1 MTISSKTTPYNNSD
15 KEHSL
20 TQNKKPFVPNVIE
33 LKVQLTKVVFLILL
47 LGILTPAFSQNEVEP
62 VSKTT
67 LQLLHAS
74 DMEGGIEALENAPRF
89 SSVLNALKA
98 EVENTVII
106 GAGDSY
112 IPGPFFAAG
121 NNQSLREVLG
131 REGSGRADILMLNA
145 MGFMAGALGN
155 HEFDAGTGTLA
166 SLIAAD
172 RDYVGTA
179 FPFLSVNLDFSLDSN
194 LASLVVHPGQE
205 ASTIPNSIT
214 KSVVITTPSGEKI
227 GVVGMTTPRLGSLS
241 VPGNVRVAPA
251 DPNDIAALAAIVQES
266 VNGLTASGINKIIL
280 TGHLQQ
286 IGLDEAMASHIEDV
300 DIIISGGSNTLL
312 ADENDRLHLGDIA
325 DRPYP
330 ILTQSATSEPI
341 AIVGTDGN
349 YKYVGRL
356 VVDFNAAGVLIPESI
371 DTAVSGAFIADEQ
384 GVADTG
390 NVEPAARV
398 IEIIEAVRNI
408 VVEKDGNIFGQTSV
422 YLNGNRGSIRT
433 EETNIGNVI
442 AEANLAA
449 GKRVD
454 PNVVVSL
461 KNGGGI
467 RAPIGVTAYGKL
479 LPPPENALVGKAM
492 GQISQIDIENTL
504 RFNNG
509 LTLLTLSAAELL
521 EVIEHAVGASGGG
534 TTPGRFP
541 QIAGMA
547 FSFDTSLMEGSRV
560 QSLVITD
567 ADGNRLDTIVQN
579 GEIVGDAD
587 RTFRMVTITFLV
599 DGGDSYPYSNFPNT
613 NRVDLAEVM
622 TEEESG
628 GQATFADPGTEQDAF
643 AEYLAANY
651 SEIPFAITDV
661 GPENDERIQNLAFR
675 ADTLMMQGTSEDAYD
690 VSLSAGLNM
699 ISLPL
704 MPNEPYTARSFME
717 NIGATMIIE
726 FDAVKQR
733 FNGWTANSTGNG
745 FSIEGGIGYIINV
758 PTPKTV
764 SFSGSAWQNTTST
777 AAAPMQPSIPKT
789 WAFVLRA
796 HLEGI
801 SGVKFTVYNG
811 QTKVAEAVEGNNFHA
826 AWADMNRQAV
836 VSVGDMLSIEVRDTN
851 GTLIRTL
858 QHVISAADIRRAFT
872 ELRLTPADL
881 IPKQTVLLANYPN
894 PFNPE
899 TWLPYQIA
907 NDTEV
912 TIRIYSSTGELVRNL
927 ELGFQ
932 QAGYY
937 IGKTRAVYWN
947 GRNDLGERLASGVYF
962 YQMNTLESTTI
973 RKMVIKK

>member
-1 MTISSKTTPYNNSD
+1 M
-15 KEHSL
+15 
-20 TQNKKPFVPNVIE
+20 QNKEPFVPNVIG
-33 LKVQLTKVVFLILL
+33 LKAHITKIVFSILL
-47 LGILTPAFSQNEVEP
+47 LGILTPAFSQNEEALK
-62 VSKTT
+62 ST
-67 LQLLHAS
+67 LQLLHAA

-112 IPGPFFAAG
+112 IPGPFFAAA
-121 NNQSLREVLG
+121 NNGSLREVLG

-179 FPFLSVNLDFSLDSN
+179 FPFLSANLDFSLDSN
-194 LASLVVHPGQE
+194 LASLVVDPGQE

-214 KSVVITTPSGEKI
+214 KSVVITTPSGEKV
-227 GVVGMTTPRLGSLS
+227 GVIGMTTPQLGSLS
-241 VPGNVRVAPA
+241 VPGNVGIAPA
-251 DPNDIAALAAIVQES
+251 DPNDIAALAAIIQES
-266 VNGLTASGINKIIL
+266 VDALTATGINKIIL

-286 IGLDEAMASHIEDV
+286 ISLDEVIATHLTDV
-300 DIIISGGSNTLL
+300 DIIIAGGSNTLL
-312 ADENDRLHLGDIA
+312 ADETDRLHPDDTA

-330 ILTQSATSEPI
+330 ILTQSATGEPI

-349 YKYVGRL
+349 YRYVGRL
-356 VVDFNAAGVLIPESI
+356 VVDFDASGVLVAESI
-371 DTAVSGAFIADEQ
+371 DPTVSGAFVTDAQ
-384 GVADTG
+384 GVVDTG

-398 IEIIEAVRNI
+398 VEITEAVRNI
-408 VVEKDGNIFGQTSV
+408 VTEKDGNIFGQTSV

-433 EETNIGNVI
+433 EETNIGNLI

-454 PNVVVSL
+454 PSVVVSL

-467 RAPIGVTAYGKL
+467 RAPIGVAAYGEL
-479 LPPPENALVGKAM
+479 LPPPANGLVGKTE

-521 EVIEHAVGASGGG
+521 EVIEHTVAASGESS
-534 TTPGRFP
+534 TPGRFP

-547 FSFDTSLMEGSRV
+547 FSFDTSLPEGSRV

-567 ADGNRLDTIVQN
+567 VDGNPTDTVVQN
-579 GEIVGDAD
+579 GKIMGDAD

-599 DGGDSYPYSNFPNT
+599 DGGDDYPYANFPNT
-613 NRVDLAEVM
+613 NRVDLTEAM
-622 TEEESG
+622 TEAQSG
-628 GQATFADPGTEQDAF
+628 GQATFTDPGTEQDAL
-643 AEYLAANY
+643 AEYLAANFT
-651 SEIPFAITDV
+651 ETPFDMADV
-661 GPENDERIQNLAFR
+661 GPESDERIQNLAFR
-675 ADTLMMQGTSEDAYD
+675 ADSLVVPMAAENAFDVALSE
-690 VSLSAGLNM
+690 GLNM

-704 MPNEPYTARSFME
+704 MPNKPYTARSFME
-717 NIGATMIIE
+717 KIGATTVIE
-726 FDAVKQR
+726 LDSATQQFIG
-733 FNGWTANSTGNG
+733 FTANSTGNG
-745 FSIEGGIGYIINV
+745 FSIEGGMGYIVNV
-758 PTPKTV
+758 TTPKIV
-764 SFSGSAWQNTTST
+764 SFAGSAWQNAPTETPA
-777 AAAPMQPSIPKT
+777 AAAPTQPSTLKT

-796 HLEGI
+796 QLEGI
-801 SGVKFTVYNG
+801 SGVTLTVYNG
-811 QTKVAEAVEGNNFHA
+811 HTRVAEAAASNGFHA
-826 AWADMNRQAV
+826 TWADMNRQAV
-836 VSVGDMLSIEVRDTN
+836 VSVGNRLTIEVRDTT
-851 GTLIRTL
+851 GELIRTL
-858 QHVISAADIRRAFT
+858 QHDISVADVHRAFT

-881 IPKQTVLLANYPN
+881 IPKRTVLLANYPN

-899 TWLPYQIA
+899 TWLPYQLA
-907 NDTEV
+907 NDAEV
-912 TIRIYSSTGELVRNL
+912 EIRIYSSAGQLVRHL
-927 ELGFQ
+927 DLGFQ

-937 IGKTRAVYWN
+937 IGKSRAAYWD

-962 YQMNTLESTTI
+962 YQLSTPDLSAT
-973 RKMVIKK
+973 RKMVIRK

>member
-1 MTISSKTTPYNNSD
+1 M
-15 KEHSL
+15 
-20 TQNKKPFVPNVIE
+20 QNQESFVPNVIG
-33 LKVQLTKVVFLILL
+33 LKVHITKIVFSILL
-47 LGILTPAFSQNEVEP
+47 LGILTPAFSQSEEVLL
-62 VSKTT
+62 SKTT
-67 LQLLHAS
+67 LQLLHAA

-89 SSVLNALKA
+89 SSVLNALKV

-112 IPGPFFAAG
+112 IPGPFFAAA
-121 NNQSLREVLG
+121 NNGSLREVLG

-172 RDYVGTA
+172 RDYGGAA
-179 FPFLSVNLDFSLDSN
+179 FPFLSANLDFSLDSN
-194 LASLVVHPGQE
+194 LASLVVDPGQE

-241 VPGNVRVAPA
+241 VPGNVGIAPA
-251 DPNDIAALAAIVQES
+251 DPNDMAALAAIVQES
-266 VNGLTASGINKIIL
+266 VDALTATGINKIIL

-286 IGLDEAMASHIEDV
+286 ISLDEAIASHIKDV
-300 DIIISGGSNTLL
+300 DIIIAGGSNTLL
-312 ADENDRLHLGDIA
+312 ADETDRLHPGDMA

-330 ILTQSATSEPI
+330 ILTQSATDEPI

-349 YKYVGRL
+349 YRYVGRL
-356 VVDFNAAGVLIPESI
+356 VVDFDEAGVLIPESI
-371 DTAVSGAFIADEQ
+371 DAAVSGAFVTDAQ

-390 NVEPAARV
+390 SAEPAARV
-398 IEIIEAVRNI
+398 VEIIEAVRN
-408 VVEKDGNIFGQTSV
+408 VVVAKDGNIFGQTSV
-422 YLNGNRGSIRT
+422 YLNGNRGSVRT
-433 EETNIGNVI
+433 EETNIGNLI

-449 GKRVD
+449 GKQVD

-467 RAPIGVTAYGKL
+467 RAPIGVTIGSEL
-479 LPPPENALVGKAM
+479 LPPPANALVGKAR

-521 EVIEHAVGASGGG
+521 EVIEHAVGASGGSSS
-534 TTPGRFP
+534 PGRFP

-547 FSFDTSLMEGSRV
+547 FSFDTSLPAGSRI

-567 ADGNRLDTIVQN
+567 ADGNPMDTIAQN

-599 DGGDSYPYSNFPNT
+599 NGGDSYPYASFPNT

-628 GQATFADPGTEQDAF
+628 GKATFADPGTEQDAL
-643 AEYLAANY
+643 AEYLAANF
-651 SEIPFAITDV
+651 SEVPFAVADA

-675 ADTLMMQGTSEDAYD
+675 AD
-690 VSLSAGLNM
+690 SLIVPETNVFNVALDKGLNM

-704 MPNEPYTARSFME
+704 MPNEPDTARSFME
-717 NIGATMIIE
+717 KTGATMIIE
-726 FDAVKQR
+726 LDAAAQR
-733 FNGWTANSTGNG
+733 FIGWTANSTGNG
-745 FSIEGGIGYIINV
+745 FSIEGGMGYIINV

-764 SFSGSAWQNTTST
+764 SFSGSAWQNTTLT
-777 AAAPMQPSIPKT
+777 AAAPMQLSIPKT

-796 HLEGI
+796 QLEGI
-801 SGVKFTVYNG
+801 SGVKLTVYNG
-811 QTKVAEAVEGNNFHA
+811 HTRVAEAVENNNFHA
-826 AWADMNRQAV
+826 AWADMNRQAAV
-836 VSVGDMLSIEVRDTN
+836 AVGDTLTIEVRDTT
-851 GTLIRTL
+851 GALIRTL
-858 QHVISAADIRRAFT
+858 RHEISAADVYRAFT

-881 IPKQTVLLANYPN
+881 IPKRTVLLANYPN

-899 TWLPYQIA
+899 TWVPYQLA
-907 NDTEV
+907 NDAVV
-912 TIRIYSSTGELVRNL
+912 TIRIYSSAGQLVRNL

-937 IGKTRAVYWN
+937 IGKSRAAYWD
-947 GRNDLGERLASGVYF
+947 GRNDLGERLASGIYF
-962 YQMNTLESTTI
+962 YELSTPDSSAT
-973 RKMVIKK
+973 RKMVVRK